1 MEQSA
6 FRIGRAFGYL
16 FSFSFACS
24 SSSVTVVS
32 FIIVVFMILQ
42 RLFAVFFP
50 VSINILVK
58 LLLVTFY
65 FYY

>member
-16 FSFSFACS
+16 FGFSFACS